1 MSDNSKPVLYLC
13 MCHIA
18 ELLMHSNTEKSS
30 ACEDN
35 PKRKIAFSC
44 VLLDMLSFFQNLP
57 FLSCSELFQQC
68 FRAPIERVNNKKNLV
83 RIIGPQRYH
92 SETALLYRY
101 KSKQSPSSSLCSW
114 RQHLFNHWRYKF
126 ISQNVYTKPHMSYRC
141 KFRLI

>member
-1 MSDNSKPVLYLC
+1 

-18 ELLMHSNTEKSS
+18 ELLMHSNTEKSP

-44 VLLDMLSFFQNLP
+44 VSLDMLSFFQNLP

-68 FRAPIERVNNKKNLV
+68 FRALIERVNNKKNLV

-92 SETALLYRY
+92 SETALLHRY
-101 KSKQSPSSSLCSW
+101 KSKQSPLPPCAAGDSIFLITEDTNSLA
-114 RQHLFNHWRYKF
+114 R
-126 ISQNVYTKPHMSYRC
+126 MSIQSHIC
-141 KFRLI
+141 PTDVNLD